1 MFNQAIDAVQT
12 GKKTI
17 VNTFVKDETVQK
29 ELVKLIEA
37 QTKFYQ
43 GWVDTTL
50 TLAQTLVS
58 TAKDTVYKGA
68 KYCLLKLQNYQ
79 KLSSAKTAMKSV
91 AMCWPWP
98 KMLLWKNTT

>member
-1 MFNQAIDAVQT
+1 MFNQAIDAVQS

-17 VNTFVKDETVQK
+17 VNTFVKDEKIKT

-58 TAKDTVYKGA
+58 SASNAVYKGA
-68 KYCLLKLQNYQ
+68 K
-79 KLSSAKTAMKSV
+79 
-91 AMCWPWP
+91 
-98 KMLLWKNTT
+98 

>member
-1 MFNQAIDAVQT
+1 MFNTIIDTVQG

-17 VNTFVKDETVQK
+17 VNTFVKDEVIQK
-29 ELVKLIEA
+29 ELVKLIDA

-58 TAKDTVYKGA
+58 SANKAVYKGA
-68 KYCLLKLQNYQ
+68 K
-79 KLSSAKTAMKSV
+79 
-91 AMCWPWP
+91 
-98 KMLLWKNTT
+98 